1 MQFGYKYDIIYMIAA
16 VFICYKNLR
25 AYQDIIGREY
35 SSSRGKR
42 FRDSF
47 RIDIQ
52 HIFRELKQ

>member
-1 MQFGYKYDIIYMIAA
+1 MIAA